1 MGAIVTDSKPEI
13 RRRVSVQAEG
23 AGVEGELELK
33 VCLNSA
39 TEAWK
44 LEIMKSLRRNASRPV
59 GCNCL
64 SVPRTMGAV
73 SEVVSHRK
81 SASIPRLVTT
91 IFLSGQIVEG
101 EKRRFNL
108 SLS

>member
-44 LEIMKSLRRNASRPV
+44 LEIMKSLSGNASRPV

-64 SVPRTMGAV
+64 SVPRGKRTMGGCQ
-73 SEVVSHRK
+73 R
-81 SASIPRLVTT
+81 
-91 IFLSGQIVEG
+91 SGQRPENN
-101 EKRRFNL
+101 FNT
-108 SLS
+108 